1 MSGPLD
7 LPPDEK
13 LRLTASDPARDLRY
27 QLWLGSGCFVLML
40 CGLLIALYALS
51 VDQGL
56 RQSLDHSAA
65 QGSRALHL
73 QLSLVELRR
82 RAEQALLENVRADE
96 DMARAAAS
104 VKDQVTRLAIS
115 THPAAGEEARQ
126 ALNAAV
132 DDSLRL
138 YTRLADNTAVGRLEQ
153 SRVADTWRA
162 QNASHAAA
170 ADAALRDL
178 LAALHLAIAGE
189 TARAADVTSFAR
201 QVLVAMALLTAL
213 LGLLFGVLAAR
224 AAAAHKL
231 LFGRLDAMAHTDGL
245 TTVMNRRGLDEQL
258 PIEVARAERLGYPF
272 TVVMIDLDHFKR
284 YNDRRGH
291 GAGDVLLRG
300 AAQAW
305 RTQLRPTDVLARY
318 GGEEFTLVLPACDAE
333 QAAQLVDRLR
343 PLTPEMQTFSAGIAL
358 RQPGETA
365 DVVLQRA
372 DAALLAAKRGGRNRS
387 VIAGA
392 EPQIALPLRVVN

>member
-1 MSGPLD
+1 
-7 LPPDEK
+7 
-13 LRLTASDPARDLRY
+13 
-27 QLWLGSGCFVLML
+27 
-40 CGLLIALYALS
+40 
-51 VDQGL
+51 
-56 RQSLDHSAA
+56 
-65 QGSRALHL
+65 
-73 QLSLVELRR
+73 
-82 RAEQALLENVRADE
+82 
-96 DMARAAAS
+96 
-104 VKDQVTRLAIS
+104 
-115 THPAAGEEARQ
+115 
-126 ALNAAV
+126 
-132 DDSLRL
+132 
-138 YTRLADNTAVGRLEQ
+138 
-153 SRVADTWRA
+153 
-162 QNASHAAA
+162 
-170 ADAALRDL
+170 
-178 LAALHLAIAGE
+178 
-189 TARAADVTSFAR
+189 
-201 QVLVAMALLTAL
+201 
-213 LGLLFGVLAAR
+213 
-224 AAAAHKL
+224 
-231 LFGRLDAMAHTDGL
+231 
-245 TTVMNRRGLDEQL
+245 MNRRGLDEQL

-333 QAAQLVDRLR
+333 QASQLVDRLR

-392 EPQIALPLRVVN
+392 EPQIALPLRAVN